1 MQKLL
6 LTRYQTSDNNV
17 EFDLYFKDKM
27 TLINGDSG
35 IGKTML
41 FKAIERDTLIR
52 KTDIICLNFDDIPSG
67 NIAHTLNTA
76 KGKVIVIDN
85 ADVALNVAQ
94 RVQISMDRDNQYII
108 FTHST
113 DGFMP
118 NKASITELKVENGK
132 GELNYLLL

>member
-52 KTDIICLNFDDIPSG
+52 YKSLEWY
-67 NIAHTLNTA
+67 
-76 KGKVIVIDN
+76 
-85 ADVALNVAQ
+85 
-94 RVQISMDRDNQYII
+94 IS
-108 FTHST
+108 
-113 DGFMP
+113 
-118 NKASITELKVENGK
+118 
-132 GELNYLLL
+132 